1 MKIFVDTDILLDFL
15 GDRRPYSKFALA
27 LFREADQNDL
37 KLCISANSITTAYY
51 ILTKLSTEK
60 KARALITE
68 LLEILLI
75 VPVDKGI
82 LKLAFS
88 SEFKDVEDSVQHY
101 SALASGNIEFIVTRN
116 LRDYRLSL
124 LPVVGPEEMVNRLG
138 LKI

>member
-1 MKIFVDTDILLDFL
+1 MNIFLDTDILLDFL
-15 GDRRPYSKFALA
+15 GDRRPFSKFALA
-27 LFREADQNDL
+27 LFKEAENNDL
-37 KLCISANSITTAYY
+37 KLYTSANSITTTYY

-60 KARALITE
+60 NARTLITE
-68 LLEILLI
+68 LIDVLQII
-75 VPVDKGI
+75 PVDKGI

-101 SALASGNIEFIVTRN
+101 SALASGNIDFIVTRN

-124 LPVVGPEEMVNRLG
+124 LPVAGPEEMVNRLG